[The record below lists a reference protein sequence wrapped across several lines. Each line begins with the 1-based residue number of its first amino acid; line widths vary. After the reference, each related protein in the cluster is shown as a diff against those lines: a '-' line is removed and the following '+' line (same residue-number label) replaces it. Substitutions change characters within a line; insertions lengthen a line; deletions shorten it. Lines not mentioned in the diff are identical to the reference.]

1 MASSTQRDPR
11 SSPGARGRRA
21 AAERR
26 RGLLFAAVWGFVVV
40 AIAVLLS
47 GGDFV
52 PMLLIAIALGA
63 VAGLAQRFW
72 LAYRRRQTAVDG
84 RRP

>member
-1 MASSTQRDPR
+1 MASPTQRDPR
-11 SSPGARGRRA
+11 PSAGARGRRA

-26 RGLLFAAVWGFVVV
+26 RSLLFAVIWGFVVV
-40 AIAVLLS
+40 VIAALLS

-52 PMLLIAIALGA
+52 TLLLIAIALGVVSA
-63 VAGLAQRFW
+63 LAQRFW
-72 LAYRRRQTAVDG
+72 LAYRQRQAAVPG